1 MTIQE
6 RTTQMSMLRY
16 LLILTLLTSCLFGNS
31 QADTLEFIHS
41 EKDTIS
47 YYTDM
52 SDLLGLRLY
61 LLRKSNNLEITNG
74 NKTLKLNPNGL
85 LVIGLG
91 FNYKSIGIGIG
102 FGIPNTAKSNAKK
115 GKTNQ
120 FDVQFSVYG
129 KSIGIDGF
137 LQIYKGYYNTNPND
151 FTNWQSDTMPQYPE
165 MKIISAGVSAFYI
178 FNSKKFSYKAAF
190 VRNQIQNKSAGS
202 IALGLFGNYDEVD
215 SPGGFIPKE
224 FPDSLKSQF
233 DLSAFRAISLG
244 VYAGYMYTFVL
255 SKKFIINLSALP
267 GFGVRG
273 IKIKKL
279 DNESGSQIKPAPQLL
294 SRAAFGFENRNFYIT
309 LSASIIV
316 RSFKYK
322 EYELDLATQQ
332 FRLTF
337 GKRINVKKKK

>member
-1 MTIQE
+1 
-6 RTTQMSMLRY
+6 MLISA
-16 LLILTLLTSCLFGNS
+16 LMISCLYANS
-31 QADTLEFIHS
+31 QTDTLGSVRS
-41 EKDTIS
+41 EKDTVP
-47 YYTDM
+47 YFTDM

-74 NKTLKLNPNGL
+74 DQTLKLNPNGL

-102 FGIPNTAKSNAKK
+102 LGIPNTAESNQKK

-120 FDVQFSVYG
+120 FDVQLSVYG

-151 FTNWQSDTMPQYPE
+151 FVEWPSDTLPQIPE
-165 MKIISAGVSAFYI
+165 MRVVSAGVSAFYI

-190 VRNQIQNKSAGS
+190 VRNMIQNKSAGS
-202 IALGLFGNYDEVD
+202 VAVGIFGNYDDVN
-215 SPGGFIPKE
+215 SPDGFIPKE

-267 GFGVRG
+267 GFGAREIR
-273 IKIKKL
+273 IKTL
-279 DNESGSQIKPAPQLL
+279 DNKTESKINPAPQFLAR
-294 SRAAFGFENRNFYIT
+294 SAFGFENRNFYIT

-316 RSFKYK
+316 RSFEYK
-322 EYELDLATQQ
+322 EFGLDLATQQ

-337 GKRINVKKKK
+337 GYRINVKKKK